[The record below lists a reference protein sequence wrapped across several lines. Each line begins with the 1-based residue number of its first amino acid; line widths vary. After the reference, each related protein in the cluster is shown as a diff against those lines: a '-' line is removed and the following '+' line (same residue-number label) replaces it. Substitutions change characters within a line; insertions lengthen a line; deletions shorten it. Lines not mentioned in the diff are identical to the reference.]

1 MSQYYDVHASKMASG
16 RLFRRLYVIIMTTQQ
31 DGSPVP
37 TRARCQELAE
47 MPWYSDA
54 VLTQA
59 DFGACIEVKPELQGL
74 VDSLLAFEKIAFVSH
89 DQPYLDLMRVLRYQS
104 PGSTSMVTV
113 KAKVPENG
121 SAMGKLHRMLICYRL
136 LDRVYSYPHRDIS
149 LASNIIRYENRLE
162 ISKLPDHHYRH
173 IEDIR
178 RLLQEF
184 RTNASPAQPTNRNK
198 SVSKSHST
206 IYGPRLPQGSGILQQ
221 LKDLAAL
228 GRNNRLQ
235 KIERNFLLTA
245 MTFNWMSFTGSPG
258 AQSAGT
264 SNPHQRSD
272 SSEEEQNK
280 ELIAIARNTT
290 AFSMSEVEVLTNMF
304 LSSSGGKM
312 KTSSVHRSAH
322 IAIAITPM
330 FLVAPIEL
338 DKCRWSLT
346 SIHQV
351 VLGSPVSRL
360 EKNRDWTGT
369 EPEMTGKLMDRKR
382 PRPRSGP
389 RSNRPVQVGP
399 VWFFA
404 VFENW
409 KTGLGLG
416 LAKYGQKTGLDRTF
430 KHYHQEAT
438 RLGNISFPLLKQIES
453 TIFDG
458 VFNLATGS
466 MDVTQVIA
474 HILDNLP
481 WNEIDALALDDPVN
495 VRYRRLATR
504 APASAVPFTTGH
516 AMSSVASSSSMGGVP
531 PTPSRPKSPAVASKQ
546 PVRHTTPSQL
556 VPPSAPTQS
565 SMSPLTPSPSTP
577 TPSQPASHNPSPN
590 TTPAP
595 PASHELTPST
605 PSQSQAPSR
614 EPGLN
619 STPSLSHTRPP
630 TPTSEDSRGPSQ
642 TPSPNRFQPPARK
655 PRSSSSSST
664 EPSSEGNGPDKPNN
678 VEHGDD
684 PMDNKNGDNGDEGDD
699 DEDEEDMMDVDL
711 PPKETSTSV
720 SSTPMGSSDENDDD
734 DMEVDFPLKSRKTTS
749 RTTSTRSRRDTT
761 KNPTGPRKSRKR
773 KHDNIT
779 TKSSEHVRDNT
790 PIVVEEYISIRNTPF
805 PEGIKFEITEPSL
818 EVTDNPVPLSELP
831 PARVFCP
838 EGNVHDV
845 TFRAHNPFMLEF
857 WRTHVKKFEEMYID
871 GKPLHKANPDASA
884 FTVVMYSVMQTMS
897 TAAKLKLLQRGM
909 ILETGRPVKLILFDK
924 KGMRSLQYQSLDGSE
939 NMNDWMEK
947 GTLNM
952 LLQCKDRKALNVL
965 DIPMPEGTHSAED
978 FSSDNAAWWEM
989 LQSPWN
995 VDSTA
1000 ERPTADMHWGLCAT
1014 TGAGH
1019 TFHMDSDGFGTYI
1032 EVITGVKV
1040 WLVVRPK
1047 DCETDFDL
1055 LDIGECSV
1063 EAVIL
1068 TPGTRLYMCPGT
1080 MHAAYTSEN
1089 AICHGGHFYATATMK
1104 DTLCGLIQS
1113 FVASNYMTNT
1123 YHSGSHLLL
1132 RRIITFYFEGL
1143 EQNKWDMDDPVREH
1157 LPKLMP
1163 LDAASDDPDVNSME
1177 HAENLFSACC
1187 LAIFSNVLDPKT
1199 YCHPQVDVGC
1209 KPNEQQQEEMERYD
1223 RNTMSVEERNACA
1236 TVRGLA
1242 YKLLDWFSFHYRFV
1256 PLASEAPSENGSDT
1270 RQIFESMLAQQAYAI
1285 YLAKQ
1290 KADEEGLDS
1299 FPGCSL
1305 ISLERQLRG
1314 MFSPTSKADALLE
1327 EHFMDSTPLK
1337 LLHAD
1342 FSKLQLRVL
1351 TPAFA
1356 YTPTEK
1362 KVDIWVKTPLD
1373 CAFEQGFKVD
1383 FDINIVTQDAR

>member
-1 MSQYYDVHASKMASG
+1 
-16 RLFRRLYVIIMTTQQ
+16 
-31 DGSPVP
+31 
-37 TRARCQELAE
+37 
-47 MPWYSDA
+47 
-54 VLTQA
+54 
-59 DFGACIEVKPELQGL
+59 
-74 VDSLLAFEKIAFVSH
+74 
-89 DQPYLDLMRVLRYQS
+89 
-104 PGSTSMVTV
+104 
-113 KAKVPENG
+113 
-121 SAMGKLHRMLICYRL
+121 
-136 LDRVYSYPHRDIS
+136 
-149 LASNIIRYENRLE
+149 
-162 ISKLPDHHYRH
+162 
-173 IEDIR
+173 
-178 RLLQEF
+178 
-184 RTNASPAQPTNRNK
+184 
-198 SVSKSHST
+198 
-206 IYGPRLPQGSGILQQ
+206 
-221 LKDLAAL
+221 
-228 GRNNRLQ
+228 
-235 KIERNFLLTA
+235 
-245 MTFNWMSFTGSPG
+245 
-258 AQSAGT
+258 
-264 SNPHQRSD
+264 
-272 SSEEEQNK
+272 
-280 ELIAIARNTT
+280 
-290 AFSMSEVEVLTNMF
+290 
-304 LSSSGGKM
+304 
-312 KTSSVHRSAH
+312 
-322 IAIAITPM
+322 M

-346 SIHQV
+346 SI
-351 VLGSPVSRL
+351 
-360 EKNRDWTGT
+360 
-369 EPEMTGKLMDRKR
+369 
-382 PRPRSGP
+382 
-389 RSNRPVQVGP
+389 
-399 VWFFA
+399 
-404 VFENW
+404 
-409 KTGLGLG
+409 
-416 LAKYGQKTGLDRTF
+416 
-430 KHYHQEAT
+430 HQEAT

-466 MDVTQVIA
+466 MDVMQVIA

-595 PASHELTPST
+595 PASHELTPSM

-619 STPSLSHTRPP
+619 STPSPSHTRPP
-630 TPTSEDSRGPSQ
+630 TPTSEDSRVRHRQLNRRPKAMVQINQ
-642 TPSPNRFQPPARK
+642 TMWN
-655 PRSSSSSST
+655 
-664 EPSSEGNGPDKPNN
+664 
-678 VEHGDD
+678 
-684 PMDNKNGDNGDEGDD
+684 MDNENGDNGDEGDD
-699 DEDEEDMMDVDL
+699 DEDEEDTMDVDL

-720 SSTPMGSSDENDDD
+720 SSTPMGSSDENNDD

-831 PARVFCP
+831 PVRVFCP

-884 FTVVMYSVMQTMS
+884 FTVVTYSVMQTMS

-909 ILETGRPVKLILFDK
+909 ILETGRPVKPILFDK
-924 KGMRSLQYQSLDGSE
+924 RACIHYNVHQSLDGSE

-978 FSSDNAAWWEM
+978 FSSDNAVWWEM

-1047 DCETDFDL
+1047 DCETGDYSEFRRIDKFMGEDFDL
-1055 LDIGECSV
+1055 LDVGECLV

-1068 TPGTRLYMCPGT
+1068 TPGTRLYMRPGHVMWT
-1080 MHAAYTSEN
+1080 HT
-1089 AICHGGHFYATATMK
+1089 I
-1104 DTLCGLIQS
+1104 I
-1113 FVASNYMTNT
+1113 VASNYMTNT
-1123 YHSGSHLLL
+1123 YHSGSRLLL

-1143 EQNKWDMDDPVREH
+1143 EQNKWDMDDPVWEH

-1187 LAIFSNVLDPKT
+1187 LAIFSNVLDPKM

-1223 RNTMSVEERNACA
+1223 RNAMSVEERNACA

-1299 FPGCSL
+1299 SL
-1305 ISLERQLRG
+1305 D
-1314 MFSPTSKADALLE
+1314 ADALLE

-1383 FDINIVTQDAR
+1383 FDINIGRPMKKMKKA